1 MYNDEL
7 KKIKDEYIHEI
18 INYYHEKGLTKDSI
32 MGLDT
37 IIHTAKNLC
46 KLIESGEKD
55 GMSYSGGY
63 SMLNRGGYSNM
74 MDNGMSYARGRGQNA
89 NRDSMG
95 RYSSTGYS
103 GHQEVVAG
111 LHDLMNRTT
120 NEESRR
126 ELQQIINDMEM
137 R

>member
-7 KKIKDEYIHEI
+7 KKIKDEYVHEI
-18 INYYHEKGLTKDSI
+18 INTYHSRGLTSSTLSS
-32 MGLDT
+32 LDT
-37 IIHTAKNLC
+37 MIHTAKNLC
-46 KLIESGEKD
+46 KLIESDEKSN
-55 GMSYSGGY
+55 GMSYGGY
-63 SMLNRGGYSNM
+63 SMN
-74 MDNGMSYARGRGQNA
+74 DGMSYARGRGQNA
-89 NRDSMG
+89 SRDSMG
-95 RYSSTGYS
+95 RYSSAGYS
-103 GHQEVVAG
+103 GHHEVVAG